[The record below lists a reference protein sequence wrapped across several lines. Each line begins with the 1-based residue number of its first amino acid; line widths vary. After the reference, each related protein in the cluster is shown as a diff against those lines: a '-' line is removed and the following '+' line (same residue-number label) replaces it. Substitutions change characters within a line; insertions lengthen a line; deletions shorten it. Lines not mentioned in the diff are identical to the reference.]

1 MRKSGIIVLVIIG
14 GIIAAYAGLQV
25 SPADTAPP
33 LIDSPQIVEEV
44 EINPIKETSTPDNVE
59 FYIDEDG
66 IKHYVI
72 SARDNPTL
80 GD

>member
-1 MRKSGIIVLVIIG
+1 MMLGQSLLLELLKAL
-14 GIIAAYAGLQV
+14 
-25 SPADTAPP
+25 
-33 LIDSPQIVEEV
+33 DSPQIVEEV
-44 EINPIKETSTPDNVE
+44 EINPVKETPTDDNVE
-59 FYIDEDG
+59 FYIDEEG